1 MGMKSAVWMLGALCA
16 AFCRV
21 AAAGGVPAQSSD
33 ELQDWISTHAVV
45 VRSIDAADDD
55 FRDLEPLIDAIGTAR
70 VVQLGEPSHG
80 AGSSF
85 AAKARLIKFLHQRM
99 GFDVV
104 VWESGM
110 YDLLWAQAGLRG
122 GADAVGAA
130 QQGILKIW
138 SAAEQVR
145 PLFEYAKASQASTR
159 PLEMAGFD
167 MQATAKD
174 SADRFASDV
183 RAFVGALR
191 DPRLQRRASALV
203 DRVLAASEDMHA
215 YSHARARKRSELSE
229 AGQTGQVLADSLSA
243 WETGEGSR
251 LRPKK
256 QDLDRLHRASAD
268 LLALIERRRAVFEQV
283 HATTHITF
291 MARAISNLRDNGANA
306 YASHGPDRPAGST
319 GYVPSI
325 EVENRRDAGNADNL
339 RWLIEEGY
347 RGRKL
352 VVWAH
357 NVHVMNAYY
366 ADDWRTAYLDPRPR
380 SMKPSGVFL
389 AEWLKDDVYT
399 IAFTAY
405 EGEDGWAVAAKANPV
420 APAAEN
426 TLESR
431 LHRLGKPYL
440 FLDFRALD
448 ATPGHPLH
456 TPQSLRFPK
465 YDTNTLADV
474 TQAVDAI
481 FYIDRMAPATAIKAT
496 TGDE

>member
-1 MGMKSAVWMLGALCA
+1 MGMKSAVWMLGAACA
-16 AFCRV
+16 AFAWGV
-21 AAAGGVPAQSSD
+21 AAVAGPAQSSD
-33 ELQDWISTHAVV
+33 VLQDWISTHAVA
-45 VRSIDAADDD
+45 VRSIGATDDD
-55 FRDLEPLIDAIGTAR
+55 FRDLEPLIDAIGAAR

-85 AAKARLIKFLHQRM
+85 AAKVRLIKFLHQRM

-110 YDLLWAQAGLRG
+110 YDLPPVQAGLRG
-122 GADAVGAA
+122 DADAVDAA
-130 QQGILKIW
+130 QRGIFKIW
-138 SAAEQVR
+138 SATEQVR
-145 PLFEYAKASQASTR
+145 PLFEYAKASQSGTQ

-174 SADRFASDV
+174 SAERFAADL

-191 DPRLQRRASALV
+191 DPRLLHRASVLV
-203 DRVLAASEDMHA
+203 DHALAASEGMHA
-215 YSHARARKRSELSE
+215 YGHARGRKHSELSA
-229 AGQTGQVLADSLSA
+229 AGQAGQALADAMAA

-251 LRPKK
+251 LRPKQ
-256 QDLDRLHRASAD
+256 QDLHRLQQGSAG
-268 LLALIERRRAVFEQV
+268 LLALIERHRAGFEQV
-283 HATTHITF
+283 HATTQVTF
-291 MARAISNLRDNGANA
+291 MARAIANLRDNGANA
-306 YASHGPDRPAGST
+306 YARNGPDRPAGST
-319 GYVPSI
+319 GDVPSI

-366 ADDWRTAYLDPRPR
+366 AEDWRNAYLDPRPR

-405 EGEDGWAVAAKANPV
+405 EGEDGWVAAAKASPL
-420 APAAEN
+420 APAAEG

-448 ATPGHPLH
+448 ATPGHPLRA
-456 TPQSLRFPK
+456 PQSLRFPK

-496 TGDE
+496 KGE